1 MEKKEILYTNLIS
14 SYGSNR
20 MDIDEYVL
28 IIQQGDDSLS
38 RQAVLLNIKRYRR
51 FQSKLKYYKKYSW
64 S

>member
-28 IIQQGDDSLS
+28 IIQQGDDNLS
-38 RQAVLLNIKRYRR
+38 RKAVLLYTRRHRR
-51 FQSKLKYYKKYSW
+51 FISKLKYYKKYSW